1 MRISDWSSDVCSS
14 DLHMVTPTVGPRLIA
29 DAAGL
34 IDVARPAPQRRV
46 GTGRHFQRPAD
57 VALLCRSKAAEL
69 LHFRKHR
76 RAAAGLCD
84 PAHPKLRSLLR
95 STKLP
100 PSRDRKSTRLNSS
113 H

>member
-1 MRISDWSSDVCSS
+1 
-14 DLHMVTPTVGPRLIA
+14 MVTPAVGPRLIA
-29 DAAGL
+29 DAAGF

-57 VALLCRSKAAEL
+57 VALLCRSKAVEL

-84 PAHPKLRSLLR
+84 PAHPTLRSLLR
-95 STKLP
+95 STQSP
-100 PSRDRKSTRLNSS
+100 PSRNRGRSEEHTSELQPLMRITYA
-113 H
+113 